1 MWRYI
6 QHLKTLFITLIG
18 LFTLS
23 MNAQVYPVVVNQSIA
38 VPYYGKLGQYSTST
52 QEKLQLFLNLTDISI
67 ANRLVRLRLVIEGNG
82 LLISS
87 VNNVMG
93 ATPLYLTGG
102 VSQRFTNID
111 LRPYFELQNLQGI
124 NFEQY
129 QRLLPEGMYTF
140 RWEVYDLFTNELL
153 SNPNSGQ
160 SLIYITQNDPP
171 LLNLPLKD
179 EIVTAS
185 ETPNILFQWTP
196 RHNTATA
203 VAYEF
208 EIKEL
213 WDTQIDP
220 QAAFLASPTYY
231 TETTRATSL
240 LYNLTKP
247 QLIPGKTYAWRVRA
261 TSDIG
266 FGETASFKNNGYS
279 EIYHFSY
286 NTQCDPVK
294 FALAEV
300 QEKRSAKISWLG
312 DPSYQNYHLQY
323 RKADQEDADWFEVYT
338 QNTQSLIANLEY
350 DTTYEYRVGA
360 TCMPLTQ
367 LNPQY
372 TYGNLAQFTIPSQAD
387 SRNYACGLL
396 PNIEISNQNTLKNL
410 GVNESFTAGD
420 FPVTVK
426 QVNSNGD
433 RFSGLGFVTVP
444 YLEDTKIAVRFENI
458 KINTDY
464 QLIDGL
470 VETTYDLEVKGIK
483 DAIQEIEAVI
493 QAITFVGDKVEQLS
507 KEISGLFDS
516 YKNAKTEEE
525 RANVRADMDTK
536 IADLD
541 TQVSTL
547 LDLPNLS
554 EEDQK
559 AIEEVQHIDKMA
571 DTELSSNDIEN
582 YQKASQKKAEVL
594 QEITKKYEQEVK
606 QENLDNQ
613 KFIEILLALEAL
625 DGDQFLKCKL
635 CDDNSNTQYNVL
647 DGSGR
652 FNLNFKGNDAIY
664 RYFNCIIGNTVDGEI
679 TLLKEMVS
687 SSNSTILSKNSKSI
701 IDRFLQSN
709 DELLLIKNNDDD
721 WIKCTTELVFGT
733 RFCEDYTFSETEEER
748 LSFELSHCLDDT
760 ATQVANLEQITHFL
774 LEAQATNAPS
784 TLQFQNS
791 DASVYELKNGVA
803 HKIDDALS
811 DDEILAGNFTHT
823 DEIFRFYLNPQN
835 QIQLTIGL
843 SKSLKNQSAITRTTQ
858 SVNTQKLSTYLTNTS
873 NQLFSEINYT
883 ELQQTPTQ
891 LNHNMDSE
899 AFPDGKS
906 ISINSN
912 EKLIRIAYEAYGIT
926 KSLVTN
932 STFEQKTYVDSS
944 NAIVKI
950 PGLGTGTIEATG
962 TKLTD
967 ITSMCTM
974 AYSLATNK
982 QVQDEL
988 IQSFESIKQE
998 VTNDPTKVFP
1008 ILLETVVTSIIG
1020 VNEEELDELKNENT
1034 DAGRRIHLASFSG
1047 TSVVI
1052 TVIVGDRIL
1061 AKLPDII
1068 QNVSVKLAKGKKVL
1082 SFTSTSNITK
1092 ETVER
1097 FREKI
1102 KDLGDD
1108 ADKFFDDFAQADE
1121 TVRNLFL
1128 EKPELV
1134 ESWKVLSDAGETNL
1148 VNRLDDI
1155 EYLDDYVKTSGK
1167 THAEVKTAI
1176 DDAGGFG
1183 NWKSNVLDDTI
1194 QLGKRSDGSLA
1205 NALDDASFPK
1215 SGDAVRQAS
1224 GVNRNNKRLLDVGDP
1239 DIPNAVS
1246 DYTFTKNGQAFS
1258 KLSNESWGEFFTR
1271 LKSNGFNVFESHHVF
1286 PVDLFKKESF
1296 RKWFELEGVKHFD
1309 VNGSSSLDNLIMLE
1323 KKIVGNGGVHSR
1335 HDAYTSKIGD
1345 FFDQRWNELKT
1356 QNPSW
1361 TDAQIAQGLNSD
1373 AIDLSQK
1380 IKQSLLD
1387 NSVKSNVEVSKFWDT
1402 VDFNSL

>member
-279 EIYHFSY
+279 EIYNFNY

-396 PNIEISNQNTLKNL
+396 PNIEISNQNTLQNL

-464 QLIDGL
+464 QLIDGV
-470 VETTYDLEVKGIK
+470 VETTYDLEAKGIK
-483 DAIQEIEAVI
+483 DATQEIEAVI
-493 QAITFVGDKVEQLS
+493 QAITFVGDKIGALFEQQEAQIEAL
-507 KEISGLFDS
+507 E
-516 YKNAKTEEE
+516 NAKTDEE
-525 RANVRADMDTK
+525 RQSISETLINTQKSTDQEINNYVADSDAFMTPEQKEAYNDVKDIDK
-536 IADLD
+536 IA
-541 TQVSTL
+541 S
-547 LDLPNLS
+547 
-554 EEDQK
+554 
-559 AIEEVQHIDKMA
+559 
-571 DTELSSNDIEN
+571 TELSPHDIEN
-582 YQKASQKKAEVL
+582 LKKASQKKAETIAKIVEEVELVKDETFVKDALTFLSTDDIFEVTLEKIRSIETYLQKTEESCSQNGFASHKNEGIYPKCLWENLDLNDINYYGAVDFAFQAGMIDGLYQEVEGLVL
-594 QEITKKYEQEVK
+594 LPKYLLDLGAFSRKLTYAYTLSFWTCRKSAVEANDKRIEALINQLAENDTQTGLWAWVKEKYYENELEDANETKADCESEAKLRKEVNTFFTSIQDVDYLKKQLDKLKTKISSYLNHLEDQDNLGRYYTGKNLIAVASMFTGIGEITKIGQTSKWLTKITNYTDTEWKKVVK
-606 QENLDNQ
+606 ALEDSPNKSLDDLGELALEITDEALKAELKRNTALKDLFLKATREERDRMMQ
-613 KFIEILLALEAL
+613 NWRDMDDIGMPEALKNDEILLKRK
-625 DGDQFLKCKL
+625 F
-635 CDDNSNTQYNVL
+635 
-647 DGSGR
+647 
-652 FNLNFKGNDAIY
+652 
-664 RYFNCIIGNTVDGEI
+664 FNC
-679 TLLKEMVS
+679 
-687 SSNSTILSKNSKSI
+687 
-701 IDRFLQSN
+701 
-709 DELLLIKNNDDD
+709 
-721 WIKCTTELVFGT
+721 
-733 RFCEDYTFSETEEER
+733 
-748 LSFELSHCLDDT
+748 
-760 ATQVANLEQITHFL
+760 
-774 LEAQATNAPS
+774 
-784 TLQFQNS
+784 
-791 DASVYELKNGVA
+791 
-803 HKIDDALS
+803 
-811 DDEILAGNFTHT
+811 
-823 DEIFRFYLNPQN
+823 
-835 QIQLTIGL
+835 
-843 SKSLKNQSAITRTTQ
+843 
-858 SVNTQKLSTYLTNTS
+858 
-873 NQLFSEINYT
+873 
-883 ELQQTPTQ
+883 
-891 LNHNMDSE
+891 
-899 AFPDGKS
+899 GK
-906 ISINSN
+906 
-912 EKLIRIAYEAYGIT
+912 
-926 KSLVTN
+926 
-932 STFEQKTYVDSS
+932 
-944 NAIVKI
+944 
-950 PGLGTGTIEATG
+950 
-962 TKLTD
+962 
-967 ITSMCTM
+967 
-974 AYSLATNK
+974 
-982 QVQDEL
+982 
-988 IQSFESIKQE
+988 
-998 VTNDPTKVFP
+998 
-1008 ILLETVVTSIIG
+1008 
-1020 VNEEELDELKNENT
+1020 
-1034 DAGRRIHLASFSG
+1034 
-1047 TSVVI
+1047 
-1052 TVIVGDRIL
+1052 
-1061 AKLPDII
+1061 
-1068 QNVSVKLAKGKKVL
+1068 
-1082 SFTSTSNITK
+1082 
-1092 ETVER
+1092 
-1097 FREKI
+1097 
-1102 KDLGDD
+1102 
-1108 ADKFFDDFAQADE
+1108 
-1121 TVRNLFL
+1121 
-1128 EKPELV
+1128 
-1134 ESWKVLSDAGETNL
+1134 
-1148 VNRLDDI
+1148 
-1155 EYLDDYVKTSGK
+1155 
-1167 THAEVKTAI
+1167 
-1176 DDAGGFG
+1176 
-1183 NWKSNVLDDTI
+1183 
-1194 QLGKRSDGSLA
+1194 
-1205 NALDDASFPK
+1205 
-1215 SGDAVRQAS
+1215 
-1224 GVNRNNKRLLDVGDP
+1224 
-1239 DIPNAVS
+1239 
-1246 DYTFTKNGQAFS
+1246 
-1258 KLSNESWGEFFTR
+1258 
-1271 LKSNGFNVFESHHVF
+1271 
-1286 PVDLFKKESF
+1286 
-1296 RKWFELEGVKHFD
+1296 
-1309 VNGSSSLDNLIMLE
+1309 
-1323 KKIVGNGGVHSR
+1323 
-1335 HDAYTSKIGD
+1335 
-1345 FFDQRWNELKT
+1345 
-1356 QNPSW
+1356 
-1361 TDAQIAQGLNSD
+1361 
-1373 AIDLSQK
+1373 
-1380 IKQSLLD
+1380 
-1387 NSVKSNVEVSKFWDT
+1387 
-1402 VDFNSL
+1402 